1 MTAMSLSACPKLR
14 PFAPDLLRYWLQL
27 PEEHCGLPDELSDPQ
42 ALLARLRSL
51 ELLTEAAR
59 LLAYA
64 LPERE
69 AIWWSCMCVRHTM
82 PSPAGAEGAAVE
94 AAEAWVRQ
102 PGATAR
108 HEAGLAATGPGYAAP
123 GAWSALGASWS
134 QQKKL
139 LRDLCPGRGA
149 AMAVTR
155 SAIRHDPTR
164 KPQRLRRFIE
174 SGIDVGRGGAGR
186 LPEETATSEVNP
198 CHSS

>member
-1 MTAMSLSACPKLR
+1 MTAMTLSACPKLR
-14 PFAPDLLRYWLQL
+14 PFAPDLLRHWLQL
-27 PEEHCGLPDELSDPQ
+27 SEEHGGLPDESPDPQ
-42 ALLARLRSL
+42 ALLARLL
-51 ELLTEAAR
+51 ELDLLTEATR

-69 AIWWSCMCVRHTM
+69 AIWWSCMCVRHAM

-94 AAEAWVRQ
+94 AAEAWVRH
-102 PGATAR
+102 PAAAAR

-134 QQKKL
+134 QRTRL

-149 AMAVTR
+149 ATAVTR
-155 SAIRHDPTR
+155 SATRHDPAR

-174 SGIDVGRGGAGR
+174 SGIDIGRGGAGR
-186 LPEETATSEVNP
+186 LPQEAATSEANP
-198 CHSS
+198 CH